1 MDFEKLYEMQKTLM
15 ERIER
20 EHPPMVG
27 EDRFKKRLLALLTEV
42 GELANEWRGF
52 KFWSVNQLPHT
63 SAARTKSQ
71 DTNEFEFYNP
81 LLEEYVDGLHFILEL
96 GIILD
101 DIFYSKEIEPF
112 KTDSIEYQFLKVYR
126 EITNVWLDEVFYLEL
141 LNAYVGLGE
150 MLGFTWEDI
159 EKAYF
164 EKNAINHKRQEQ
176 GY

>member
-1 MDFEKLYEMQKTLM
+1 LNFEKLYEMQKTLM
-15 ERIER
+15 ERIEK

-27 EDRFKKRLLALLTEV
+27 EDRLKKRLLALLTEV
-42 GELANEWRGF
+42 GECANEWRGF

-63 SAARTKSQ
+63 SAARIINQ
-71 DTNEFEFYNP
+71 DGKEFEFYNP

-101 DIFYSKEIEPF
+101 VTFYSQEIEPF
-112 KTDSIEYQFLKVYR
+112 ITNSIEYQFLKVYR
-126 EITNVWLDEVFYLEL
+126 EITNLWLDEVFYLEL

-150 MLGFTWEDI
+150 MLGFSRVDI